1 MAAFDPSSGRAAV
14 VSHASRQR
22 AATVV
27 SHASLQR
34 AATFAQLGWTA
45 VASVHLVGFSMGGMI
60 TQELACAD
68 PERAPNTNTRC
79 NMLPHGA
86 TAQRSAAQRSAAQVL
101 VSQHSAAAR
110 ADARERARASSHARL
125 QRPQRCSG
133 GSVLQHPR
141 SLQRPRSVATDAQC
155 CNNVPAGFAS
165 VCLCSTWSRGATVP
179 PLQGAAG

>member
-68 PERAPNTNTRC
+68 PERAPNTKHTLQHVATRRD
-79 NMLPHGA
+79 GA
-86 TAQRSAAQRSAAQVL
+86 AQRSAAQRSAGL
-101 VSQHSAAAR
+101 
-110 ADARERARASSHARL
+110 
-125 QRPQRCSG
+125 
-133 GSVLQHPR
+133 
-141 SLQRPRSVATDAQC
+141 SVAT
-155 CNNVPAGFAS
+155 
-165 VCLCSTWSRGATVP
+165 
-179 PLQGAAG
+179 